1 MKKIADKLFPMWRV
15 RNIAMFYVLS
25 SIYNMWFVGGVWI
38 FIWGMFMTKTQMGI
52 SDALTFAVGFLVE
65 LPSGVV
71 ADIVGR
77 RKAILW
83 GSILLCLGNFS
94 IAFSNSFWHLTLSY
108 LVWTIGYA
116 FQSGATEALAY
127 DSLKRIGK
135 EETWAE
141 VIGTSSVIS
150 RATSLIATGVG
161 GFLFLTW
168 FRLPYLT
175 FAISGILG
183 IIAAYFLTEIPVSVN
198 KSAWSVKTYVDQIK
212 DGVSTLAKP
221 NIFALSLISL
231 FVAGAGYMY
240 NWGLLRP
247 LTGDRFGFTAST
259 LPLLLAGG
267 SVVVIL
273 ATVVL
278 VKIKGLFKL
287 EALIFASSLVFS
299 VLYLVLGGP
308 HKAVVGGII
317 MISLAVAGSWVDQLY
332 SRFLNL
338 HTKPEHRATTLSAV
352 ALFTKFPYVALAL
365 VMGILADRKALPQF
379 TMVVGGVLLCV
390 WILARYKYSK
400 THVE

>member
-1 MKKIADKLFPMWRV
+1 
-15 RNIAMFYVLS
+15 
-25 SIYNMWFVGGVWI
+25 
-38 FIWGMFMTKTQMGI
+38 
-52 SDALTFAVGFLVE
+52 
-65 LPSGVV
+65 
-71 ADIVGR
+71 
-77 RKAILW
+77 
-83 GSILLCLGNFS
+83 
-94 IAFSNSFWHLTLSY
+94 
-108 LVWTIGYA
+108 
-116 FQSGATEALAY
+116 
-127 DSLKRIGK
+127 
-135 EETWAE
+135 
-141 VIGTSSVIS
+141 
-150 RATSLIATGVG
+150 
-161 GFLFLTW
+161 
-168 FRLPYLT
+168 
-175 FAISGILG
+175 
-183 IIAAYFLTEIPVSVN
+183 
-198 KSAWSVKTYVDQIK
+198 
-212 DGVSTLAKP
+212 
-221 NIFALSLISL
+221 
-231 FVAGAGYMY
+231 VAGAGYMY